1 MHVARRPKHV
11 VVAFDGSEG
20 SRRALDAAADLGGYG
35 SVLTVV
41 HVLGDGTGPNGTLD
55 DAREHLLQ
63 RHLTARYV
71 EPHGAAA
78 DEIVQLAREL
88 GADLIVVGRRDALG
102 GTPGSVSD
110 AVVQL
115 ATCDVLVVG

>member
-1 MHVARRPKHV
+1 MQAVRRSMHV

-20 SRRALDAAADLGGYG
+20 SLRALDAAADLGGYG

-41 HVLGDGTGPNGTLD
+41 HVVGEGSEPNGALD
-55 DAREHLLQ
+55 VAREQLLQ
-63 RHLTARYV
+63 RHVTARYL
-71 EPHGAAA
+71 EPYGVPA
-78 DEIVQLAREL
+78 DEIVTTAREL
-88 GADLIVVGRRDALG
+88 GANLIVVGRRDALG

-110 AVVQL
+110 AVVKQ